1 MSTID
6 DAPPLP
12 DLPPLAEQAERL
24 ISLDVP
30 QLAGLEE
37 DSLRRAAE
45 QWGGDRNDVLMAL
58 SPQSAPASTLT
69 AVLGWNGSRGAA
81 ADGPAASTTL
91 DMVDVDEA
99 GPAEIDIPAGAI
111 YLVHDPDHGEDL
123 KNLSPQEAL
132 TDIAARDRS
141 PMLLTEAL
149 HWVLQQP
156 EVLEQGHSSMMLGSL
171 LRRPGGFYN
180 QRVPALWSG
189 HGTHDERPPHAE
201 RSAHDERPA
210 HGEAAQGEAL
220 AEPPGQQDREEAEDL
235 AAGFLGW
242 RWWGSRHRS
251 LGAATTA
258 ARTPVPSA

>member
-1 MSTID
+1 MPTID

-12 DLPPLAEQAERL
+12 DLPPLSAQADRL
-24 ISLDVP
+24 IALEVP

-45 QWGGDRNDVLMAL
+45 EWGGDRNDVLMAL
-58 SPQSAPASTLT
+58 SPQRAPASTLT

-81 ADGPAASTTL
+81 ADVPTVSATL

-99 GPAEIDIPAGAI
+99 GPAEIDIPAGAV

-123 KNLSPQEAL
+123 KNLTPQEAL

-156 EVLEQGHSSMMLGSL
+156 EVLEQGHSSMTLGSL
-171 LRRPGGFYN
+171 LRRPGGFFN

-189 HGTHDERPPHAE
+189 HGAHDERPPHEDA
-201 RSAHDERPA
+201 D
-210 HGEAAQGEAL
+210 QGEAV
-220 AEPPGQQDREEAEDL
+220 AAPAGQQVREDAEDR

-251 LGAATTA
+251 LGAATAA

>member
-12 DLPPLAEQAERL
+12 DLPPLSAQADRL
-24 ISLDVP
+24 IALGVP

-58 SPQSAPASTLT
+58 SPQCVPPSTLT
-69 AVLGWNGSRGAA
+69 AALGWNGSPGVA
-81 ADGPAASTTL
+81 ADAPAASATL

-99 GPAEIDIPAGAI
+99 GPAEIDIPAGTI
-111 YLVHDPDHGEDL
+111 YLVQDPDHGEDL
-123 KNLSPQEAL
+123 KNLTPQEAL
-132 TDIAARDRS
+132 THIAARDRS

-156 EVLEQGHSSMMLGSL
+156 EVLEQGHSSMTLGSL

-180 QRVPALWSG
+180 QRVPALWSS
-189 HGTHDERPPHAE
+189 HDTDDERSPFQDTGPREHMD
-201 RSAHDERPA
+201 RD
-210 HGEAAQGEAL
+210 EAAVQDEDPAGSAD
-220 AEPPGQQDREEAEDL
+220 QQARVDTEDRAS
-235 AAGFLGW
+235 GFLGW
-242 RWWGSRHRS
+242 RWWGSRHQS
-251 LGAATTA
+251 LGAATAA